1 MLECDFCRVSRGKQR
16 STIGGCLSIYVYDS
30 EVVFARCKFSVIGL
44 HIRIYPDA
52 NNLSY
57 LS

>member
-1 MLECDFCRVSRGKQR
+1 MIEYVFCRASRENEVIR
-16 STIGGCLSIYVYDS
+16 WGGCLSIYDTK
-30 EVVFARCKFSVIGL
+30 VVFARCKFSVIGL
-44 HIRIYPDA
+44 HIRISPDA